1 MKLGIKID
9 YTKLENEIRKKTY
22 DLDFRVRK
30 SLEDA
35 GDEIIEYLRSYTGQL
50 KPDGRMKHPGEWA
63 DITYHLKESFYNNV
77 TKTEVGWVL
86 TLGNDAS
93 YAIFLDRKRGYYVL
107 SGVIDSHND
116 FGVGIIRK
124 HFKRA
129 QIKLG

>member
-86 TLGNDAS
+86 TVGNDAE
-93 YAIFLDRKRGYYVL
+93 YAIYLDRKQGYYVL
-107 SGVIDSHND
+107 SGVLDREGDI
-116 FGVGIIRK
+116 GIRIIKKHLERSQIRVK
-124 HFKRA
+124 
-129 QIKLG
+129 